1 MRPPQRKRRLQ
12 FEVMESGGSLGE
24 PGGHSLA
31 SPVLVSLPSIPIPP
45 PHEPPVQL
53 VVLQGLLSGSYSAH
67 TFPDVGTTYDLSGK
81 GQVRPFG
88 PMDVTG
94 TLHSLGF
101 IQQGHAGGTLT
112 LSDSQGTLTL
122 QLTGPLQ
129 RGSPPAQPVR
139 LRDHGGHRRLQE
151 CHRSRDGL
159 PSVGCRP
166 DRQRP
171 GRHAESLGANGP
183 LRLEPGGQ
191 LQPATSAIPDV
202 IEFDCIY
209 VCMHQEILQKVR
221 SNDETTTAESAAPV
235 RGDGV
240 AQVLSASLAGASW
253 LPPPWSSPSPR
264 EENRAG

>member
-12 FEVMESGGSLGE
+12 FEVMESREVLSASLAGA
-24 PGGHSLA
+24 SLA

-129 RGSPPAQPVR
+129 RGFSPLPNQFAFEITGGTGAFANATGGGTAFLQLVADPIDVLDGPAATPNLLVQAGNFD
-139 LRDHGGHRRLQE
+139 LDL
-151 CHRSRDGL
+151 
-159 PSVGCRP
+159 VG
-166 DRQRP
+166 
-171 GRHAESLGANGP
+171 SYS
-183 LRLEPGGQ
+183 
-191 LQPATSAIPDV
+191 LQPPKSQT
-202 IEFDCIY
+202 
-209 VCMHQEILQKVR
+209 
-221 SNDETTTAESAAPV
+221 
-235 RGDGV
+235 
-240 AQVLSASLAGASW
+240 
-253 LPPPWSSPSPR
+253 
-264 EENRAG
+264 